1 MTAELLSQ
9 ERAKALLMAYGA
21 EPERWPPEW
30 REPLILA
37 LANDPVLQEYAAVE
51 ARLDQSMVAE
61 SVDLPIT
68 VASILAFTERATVEG
83 RSEQTET
90 GLGGVERFIEWLC
103 FSGARSTWRGVAA
116 ASLSLALGVALGL
129 GVVTPAED
137 EWVASEQYVF
147 ALIEEGYSDG

>member
-51 ARLDQSMVAE
+51 ARLDQAMVAE

-68 VASILAFTERATVEG
+68 VASVLAFTDRATAQD
-83 RSEQTET
+83 SNEQTEA
-90 GLGGVERFIEWLC
+90 GLGGLERFIEWLC
-103 FSGARSTWRGVAA
+103 FSGARSAWRGVAV

-147 ALIEEGYSDG
+147 ALVVEG

>member
-51 ARLDQSMVAE
+51 ARLDQAMVAE

-68 VASILAFTERATVEG
+68 VASILAFTDRATVEG

>member
-51 ARLDQSMVAE
+51 ARLDQAMVAE

-68 VASILAFTERATVEG
+68 VASVLAFTDRATAQY
-83 RSEQTET
+83 SNEQTEA
-90 GLGGVERFIEWLC
+90 GLGGLERFIEWLC
-103 FSGARSTWRGVAA
+103 FSGARSAWRGVAV

-147 ALIEEGYSDG
+147 ALVVEG

>member
-51 ARLDQSMVAE
+51 ARLDQAMVAE

-147 ALIEEGYSDG
+147 ALVVEG

>member
-51 ARLDQSMVAE
+51 ARLDQAMVAE

-68 VASILAFTERATVEG
+68 VASILAFTDRATVEG

-147 ALIEEGYSDG
+147 ALVVEG

>member
-37 LANDPVLQEYAAVE
+37 LANDPVLQEYAADE
-51 ARLDQSMVAE
+51 ARLDQAMVAE

-68 VASILAFTERATVEG
+68 VASVLAFTDRATAQD
-83 RSEQTET
+83 SNEQTET
-90 GLGGVERFIEWLC
+90 GLGGLERFIEWLC
-103 FSGARSTWRGVAA
+103 FSGARST
-116 ASLSLALGVALGL
+116 LARCGCG
-129 GVVTPAED
+129 
-137 EWVASEQYVF
+137 
-147 ALIEEGYSDG
+147 

>member
-51 ARLDQSMVAE
+51 ARLDRAMVAE

-68 VASILAFTERATVEG
+68 VASILAFTDRATVEG

-147 ALIEEGYSDG
+147 ALIEEAYADG

>member
-51 ARLDQSMVAE
+51 ARLDQAMVAE

-68 VASILAFTERATVEG
+68 VASVLAFTDRATAQD
-83 RSEQTET
+83 SNEQTET
-90 GLGGVERFIEWLC
+90 GLGGLERFIEWLC

-116 ASLSLALGVALGL
+116 ASLSLA
-129 GVVTPAED
+129 
-137 EWVASEQYVF
+137 
-147 ALIEEGYSDG
+147 

>member
-51 ARLDQSMVAE
+51 ARLDQAMVAE

-68 VASILAFTERATVEG
+68 VASVLAFTDRATAQD
-83 RSEQTET
+83 SNEQTET
-90 GLGGVERFIEWLC
+90 GLGG
-103 FSGARSTWRGVAA
+103 
-116 ASLSLALGVALGL
+116 LAF
-129 GVVTPAED
+129 
-137 EWVASEQYVF
+137 Y
-147 ALIEEGYSDG
+147 

>member
-1 MTAELLSQ
+1 
-9 ERAKALLMAYGA
+9 
-21 EPERWPPEW
+21 
-30 REPLILA
+30 
-37 LANDPVLQEYAAVE
+37 
-51 ARLDQSMVAE
+51 MVAE

-68 VASILAFTERATVEG
+68 VASVLAFTDRATAQD
-83 RSEQTET
+83 SNEQTET
-90 GLGGVERFIEWLC
+90 GLGGLERFIEWLC

-147 ALIEEGYSDG
+147 ALVVEG

>member
-37 LANDPVLQEYAAVE
+37 LANYPVLQEYAAVE
-51 ARLDQSMVAE
+51 ARLDQAMVAE

-68 VASILAFTERATVEG
+68 VASILAFTDRATVEG

-147 ALIEEGYSDG
+147 ALIEEAYADG